1 MNNKFNFE
9 FLLGILILLIT
20 AYFFINF
27 LIKSS
32 VFENKNKFSLQ
43 SNFFDIGNLQIGSD
57 VKIKGVIIGEVNE
70 ISLNLDNFMANV
82 KTTYHHYIDIPIDS
96 SFKISN
102 EGFIGSSFIEISIGN
117 NDLFFNNMD
126 STINNIDAISLEEI
140 INNFIF
146 N

>member
-32 VFENKNKFSLQ
+32 VFDNKNKFSLQ
-43 SNFFDIGNLQIGSD
+43 SSFFDIGNLQIGSD

-82 KTTYHHYIDIPIDS
+82 KTTYDYYIDIPLDS